1 MQTYSHEKTC
11 ILDYWS
17 ISDEWIPPLLLQV
30 LVLCYPCG
38 KLKFLPPDYKLN
50 VINIRFGSLFWLQ
63 KPSVRRSQFHWNLDP
78 YLYYFWARYK
88 WSLPKVYNTWSPK
101 FGKWSWRIL
110 EKCRIIPRRS
120 NTEYGIWELTLKILT
135 KAKMRP
141 CNYKMVSGYI
151 IYERATDS
159 LAESIKDMHM
169 IHCKCPNRAQQSSE
183 GRIKNLGLGSKIRTF
198 LGPF

>member
-101 FGKWSWRIL
+101 FEKLVLKNSGKVPNHPQALQYRIWDL
-110 EKCRIIPRRS
+110 GINSKNPYKGKNEALQLQNGQWI
-120 NTEYGIWELTLKILT
+120 YHIWEGHRLSGRKYQRHAHDTL
-135 KAKMRP
+135 
-141 CNYKMVSGYI
+141 
-151 IYERATDS
+151 
-159 LAESIKDMHM
+159 
-169 IHCKCPNRAQQSSE
+169 
-183 GRIKNLGLGSKIRTF
+183 
-198 LGPF
+198 